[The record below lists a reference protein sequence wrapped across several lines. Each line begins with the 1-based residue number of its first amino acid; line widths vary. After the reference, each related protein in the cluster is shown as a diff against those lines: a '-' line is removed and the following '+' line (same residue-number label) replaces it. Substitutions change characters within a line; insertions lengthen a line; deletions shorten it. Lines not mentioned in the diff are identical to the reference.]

1 MFVGKDREE
10 DEFPFDATITDVF
23 DDGFRIQPKW
33 ETSDAPEFAALHL
46 KEGVEVSI
54 VELHDPLA
62 NERKREA
69 IAEVWRDK
77 QKREIVGGRALL
89 SFDSVLS
96 VDFDRSQLNQY
107 QQQAAEAA
115 LRSEDV
121 FCIHGP
127 PGTGKTRTL
136 ATIIREA
143 VKDGKRVLACAHS
156 NPSGG
161 QSTGDR
167 SAVPGRP

>member
-1 MFVGKDREE
+1 M
-10 DEFPFDATITDVF
+10 
-23 DDGFRIQPKW
+23 
-33 ETSDAPEFAALHL
+33 
-46 KEGVEVSI
+46 

-69 IAEVWRDK
+69 IDEVWRNK
-77 QKREIVGGRALL
+77 QKREIIGGRALL
-89 SFDSVLS
+89 NFDSALT
-96 VDFDRSQLNQY
+96 VDFDRDRLNNY

-115 LRSEDV
+115 LRSKDV

-143 VKDGKRVLACAHS
+143 VKTETGAGLC
-156 NPSGG
+156 PFEPGG
-161 QSTGDR
+161 R
-167 SAVPGRP
+167 